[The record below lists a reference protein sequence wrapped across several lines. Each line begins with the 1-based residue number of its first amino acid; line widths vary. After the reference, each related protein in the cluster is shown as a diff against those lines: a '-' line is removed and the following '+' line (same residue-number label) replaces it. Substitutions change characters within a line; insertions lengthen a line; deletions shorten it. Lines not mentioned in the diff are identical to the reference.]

1 MYGARSIFLLFCDNQ
16 DTKSES
22 RGVEIGVDGLI
33 FTLKNIKVPM
43 GQWYPYPTRWEKNVV
58 AIIHIYGVEA
68 IFLIFYDNQ
77 ATESE

>member
-43 GQWYPYPTRWEKNVV
+43 GQ
-58 AIIHIYGVEA
+58 
-68 IFLIFYDNQ
+68 
-77 ATESE
+77 